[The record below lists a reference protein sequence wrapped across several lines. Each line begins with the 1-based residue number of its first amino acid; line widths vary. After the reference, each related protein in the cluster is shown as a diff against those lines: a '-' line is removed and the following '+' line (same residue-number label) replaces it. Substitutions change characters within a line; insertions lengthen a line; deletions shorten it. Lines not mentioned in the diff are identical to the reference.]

1 MPDKINYMN
10 PLLRLFAYI
19 SIFLAYILFMRTY
32 APLGV
37 YWLDFHAQRIFNA
50 VEFLKLNGYLSFY
63 GYTIWDTCKDC
74 LLDASIWEE
83 SIYFS
88 SHGINL
94 IPYAIINHFGGKEY
108 LLLLGPMLD
117 KLIIFICATLVAE
130 LVIKSTI
137 SLTRFPSN
145 LIGIASF
152 SLFALAP
159 WTYKMIIAPWA
170 ETYFLM
176 FLLFGMLAFS
186 AQKTRWGFIAFFMAG
201 LSHYQWAAV
210 TGVFYLLLIAVQNLF
225 SKDINSIS
233 KYFPP
238 HHGLQKHRLKVLLSI
253 TLPVFLL
260 ILFRLFVQQYY
271 EPGSGSSMFERVGI
285 SGNDIRNGGL
295 LGALQFLGGAR
306 FTQCF
311 QGLGIQVLST
321 DTAMIVAFYNCLF
334 SLAGMAILS
343 VISMIGIYFL
353 VQKSNLAMQVFLPL
367 IFAMLCMITLL
378 QQSLSVHLMG
388 YSFIFSALLSA
399 GIIMMMILLQNKLS
413 SPLLGLIFSIPCL
426 AGILILSIRA
436 SMLSGMS

>member
-1 MPDKINYMN
+1 
-10 PLLRLFAYI
+10 
-19 SIFLAYILFMRTY
+19 
-32 APLGV
+32 
-37 YWLDFHAQRIFNA
+37 
-50 VEFLKLNGYLSFY
+50 
-63 GYTIWDTCKDC
+63 
-74 LLDASIWEE
+74 
-83 SIYFS
+83 
-88 SHGINL
+88 
-94 IPYAIINHFGGKEY
+94 
-108 LLLLGPMLD
+108 
-117 KLIIFICATLVAE
+117 
-130 LVIKSTI
+130 
-137 SLTRFPSN
+137 
-145 LIGIASF
+145 
-152 SLFALAP
+152 
-159 WTYKMIIAPWA
+159 
-170 ETYFLM
+170 
-176 FLLFGMLAFS
+176 MLAFS

-201 LSHYQWAAV
+201 LYHYQWAAV